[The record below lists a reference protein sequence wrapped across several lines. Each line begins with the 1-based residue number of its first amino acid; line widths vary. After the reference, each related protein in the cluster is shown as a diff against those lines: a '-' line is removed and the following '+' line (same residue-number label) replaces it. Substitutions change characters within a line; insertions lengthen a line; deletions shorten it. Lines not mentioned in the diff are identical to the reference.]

1 MSLDVTLTKLC
12 ASLTEKYKL
21 YPNRIIFSQST
32 NKQEEV
38 VSLFVQIF
46 ECAYPT
52 NDLNDGTVS
61 PILRI
66 NGKKATEMFSTAKA
80 LSDNVYSFC
89 EERGIDRKETFDK
102 NGVFQS
108 VKFTF
113 DQIDEFYFEFVEK
126 CVDFA
131 FQNYSSAA
139 NKFGCCAK
147 YAECSNAKKCLHAN
161 LLYATACEY
170 RKNLEQ
176 GKIFYGEN
184 RNI

>member
-1 MSLDVTLTKLC
+1 MYLEVNLTELC
-12 ASLTEKYKL
+12 ASLTERYKL
-21 YPNRIIFSQST
+21 SPNRIIFSQST

-46 ECAYPT
+46 ECNYPT
-52 NDLNDGTVS
+52 SDLNDGTIS
-61 PILRI
+61 PVLRI
-66 NGKKATEMFSTAKA
+66 NGKKTTEIFSTSKA
-80 LSDNVYSFC
+80 LSDHVKSFC
-89 EERGIDRKETFDK
+89 EERGIDRKEVSDE
-102 NGVFQS
+102 NGIFQS

-113 DQIDEFYFEFVEK
+113 DQINELYFDFVEK
-126 CVDFA
+126 CVHFA
-131 FQNYSSAA
+131 IQNHSSAA

-147 YAECSNAKKCLHAN
+147 YVECSNAKKCLHTN

-170 RKNLEQ
+170 RKNLAQ